1 MATGSNAGS
10 NNIAGVTQ
18 PDNQKAVGAI
28 VVVIPDDG
36 TAQVVNPPD
45 GYDAA
50 TCFNMS
56 ANWVRA
62 RITFSPGVT
71 GNASAADQ
79 VVLINP
85 NGFVGVDFGNTPG
98 KVTGKVDAIDAVT
111 FEAVD
116 LPSATTDAAD
126 LTAKASG
133 AAATIVVNFATA

>member
-1 MATGSNAGS
+1 MSTESNVGSNTAG
-10 NNIAGVTQ
+10 GVL
-18 PDNQKAVGAI
+18 PDKKKAVGSF
-28 VVVIPDDG
+28 VVVIPEDG
-36 TAQVVNPPD
+36 SAQAIDPPD
-45 GYDAA
+45 GYD
-50 TCFNMS
+50 S
-56 ANWVRA
+56 ASIINTSSVWVRA
-62 RITFSPGVT
+62 RIVFSGGIT
-71 GNASAADQ
+71 GNASAAADQ

-98 KVTGKVDAIDAVT
+98 DVTGKVDAIDAVT

>member
-1 MATGSNAGS
+1 MSAVSSVGGNSAGG
-10 NNIAGVTQ
+10 IL
-18 PDNQKAVGAI
+18 PDKKKAVGSF
-28 VVVIPDDG
+28 VVVIPEDG
-36 TAQVVNPPD
+36 SAQTIDPPD
-45 GYDAA
+45 GYD
-50 TCFNMS
+50 S
-56 ANWVRA
+56 ASIINTSSVWVRA
-62 RITFSPGVT
+62 RIVFSGGIT

-98 KVTGKVDAIDAVT
+98 NVTGKVDAIDAVT

-116 LPSATTDAAD
+116 LPSATTAAAD